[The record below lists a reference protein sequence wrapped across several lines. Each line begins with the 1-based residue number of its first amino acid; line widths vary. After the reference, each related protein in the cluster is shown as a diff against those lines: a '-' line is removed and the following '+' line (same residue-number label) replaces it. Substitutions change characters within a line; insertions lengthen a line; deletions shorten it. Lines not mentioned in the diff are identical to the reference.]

1 MDLQAQGVSA
11 AERPRD
17 PPAAPDLQR
26 AGDAPSPGMP
36 TTTGDG
42 ELGAYAHTTKGH
54 GYWALAIGSLGVVF
68 GDIGTSPLYAFQVAM
83 TQAARD
89 PVTDRAILGVVSL
102 ALWALLLVVTIKYV
116 LFVMRADNKGEG
128 GVLSL
133 MALAQRA
140 LGRRTLAVFIL
151 GLIGAALFY
160 GDAIITPA
168 MSVLGAFQGMNDVP
182 ALHGIVTAKEIT
194 IVSFGLLVGFF
205 LIQARGT
212 AKLATFFGPVML
224 VWFVALAAL
233 GLAHIADAP
242 QVLLAVSP
250 HYGVMFLIRHGFV
263 GFLVLG
269 SVFLTVTGAE
279 ALYADMGHFGRWPI
293 QSAWLF
299 FALPALALNYF
310 GQGAYALKALHFAR
324 LHHHA
329 FPNLDWFFVMAP
341 PVLRAPLVVL
351 AVAASVIASQAV
363 VSGAYSLSQQG
374 ILLGILPRMTVTRT
388 SETQSGQ
395 IYMPQVNRLLMVGVL
410 ILVAAF
416 QTADNLADAYGLAV
430 TGTMLTTTIL
440 AFVVVHRMWKWPLW
454 RAALLSAPLVSLDVI
469 FLAAN
474 GLKVASGGWLP
485 LSLGICLFMIMYT
498 WVRGTQV
505 LTDKTRRESVPM
517 AELIE
522 MLRARAPHRV
532 PGTAIFLTSDPDTA
546 PVALMHNLKHNKVLH
561 EKNVIATVR
570 IAETPRVA
578 EADRVHITP
587 FNEDFKKLVINYG
600 FMETPNV
607 PKALGVCRKH
617 GLKFDIMATSF
628 FLGRRSVVPASQAA
642 MPLWQDKLFIF
653 LLKNGANPTDFFKI
667 PAGRVVELGA
677 QVSI

>member
-1 MDLQAQGVSA
+1 MALQAPVVEA
-11 AERPRD
+11 AERRPDVPADANHKSVD
-17 PPAAPDLQR
+17 PACTLIQHPKEGEGVP
-26 AGDAPSPGMP
+26 PPPGV
-36 TTTGDG
+36 
-42 ELGAYAHTTKGH
+42 KGH
-54 GYWALAIGSLGVVF
+54 GYWPLAIGSLGVVF

-83 TQAARD
+83 TQAARGGI
-89 PVTDRAILGVVSL
+89 TDHAILGVVSL
-102 ALWALLLVVTIKYV
+102 ALWALLLVVTVKYV

-182 ALHGIVTAKEIT
+182 ALHGLVNAREIT
-194 IVSFGLLVGFF
+194 IVSFVLLVLFF
-205 LIQARGT
+205 AIQARGT
-212 AKLATFFGPVML
+212 AKLATFFGPIML
-224 VWFVALAAL
+224 VWFVSLAAL
-233 GLAHIADAP
+233 GLLHIADAP
-242 QVLLAVSP
+242 GVLAALSP
-250 HYGVMFLIRHGFV
+250 HYGVMFLMRHGLV

-310 GQGAYALKALHFAR
+310 GQGACALKSLHWAHA
-324 LHHHA
+324 HHQA
-329 FPNLDWFFVMAP
+329 FSNLDWFFVMAP
-341 PVLRAPLVVL
+341 PVLRAPLVAL

-363 VSGAYSLSQQG
+363 VSGAYSLSQQA

-395 IYMPQVNRLLMVGVL
+395 IYMPQVNRFLMIGVL
-410 ILVAAF
+410 VLVAIF

-440 AFVVVHRMWKWPLW
+440 AYIVVRRIWNWPLW
-454 RAALLSAPLVSLDVI
+454 RAGLLITPLITLDAV
-469 FLAAN
+469 FLLAN
-474 GLKVASGGWLP
+474 GLKIASGGWLP

-505 LTDKTRRESVPM
+505 LTEKTRRDSVPVT
-517 AELIE
+517 ELID

-532 PGTAIFLTSDPDTA
+532 PGTAVFLTSDPDIA

-578 EADRVHITP
+578 EADRIRITP
-587 FNEDFKKLVINYG
+587 FNEDFKKLVISYG

-607 PKALGVCRKH
+607 PKALGLCRKQ
-617 GLKFDIMATSF
+617 GIKFDIMATSF
-628 FLGRRSVVPASQAA
+628 FLGRRSVVPAAQAA

-677 QVSI
+677 QISI

>member
-1 MDLQAQGVSA
+1 MAMQAPSVGA
-11 AERPRD
+11 AKRP
-17 PPAAPDLQR
+17 P
-26 AGDAPSPGMP
+26 DAPVDCGANPGP
-36 TTTGDG
+36 AGCKTPSGLTEG
-42 ELGAYAHTTKGH
+42 ETSHLSRGAKGH
-54 GYWALAIGSLGVVF
+54 NYWALAIGSLGVVF

-83 TQAARD
+83 AQAGRD
-89 PVTDRAILGVVSL
+89 PVTEHAILGVVSL
-102 ALWALLLVVTIKYV
+102 ALWALLLVVTVKYV

-140 LGRRTLAVFIL
+140 LGRRTRAIFIL
-151 GLIGAALFY
+151 GLIGASLFY

-168 MSVLGAFQGMNDVP
+168 VSVLGAFQGMNDVP
-182 ALHGIVTAKEIT
+182 ALHGIVTGREIT
-194 IVSFGLLVGFF
+194 IVSLVLLVGFF
-205 LIQARGT
+205 LVQARGT
-212 AKLATFFGPVML
+212 AKLATLFGPIML
-224 VWFVALAAL
+224 VWFVAIAAL
-233 GLAHIADAP
+233 GVSHIADAP
-242 QVLLAVSP
+242 QVLLAISP
-250 HYGVMFLIRHGFV
+250 HYALVFLLRHGFV

-299 FALPALALNYF
+299 FALPALAMNYF
-310 GQGAYALKALHFAR
+310 GQGAYALQTLHWAHA
-324 LHHHA
+324 HHRA
-329 FPNLDWFFVMAP
+329 MPNLDWFFVMAP
-341 PVLRAPLVVL
+341 PLLRAPLVVL

-363 VSGAYSLSQQG
+363 ISGAYSLSQQA

-395 IYMPQVNRLLMVGVL
+395 IFMPQVNRFLMLGVL
-410 ILVAAF
+410 VLVAVF

-440 AFVVVHRMWKWPLW
+440 AFIVVRRMWNWPLW
-454 RAALLSAPLVSLDVI
+454 RAVLLTAPLVTLDVV

-474 GLKVASGGWLP
+474 GLKIASGGWLP
-485 LSLGICLFMIMYT
+485 LSLGLCLFMIMYT
-498 WVRGTQV
+498 WIRGTQV
-505 LTDKTRRESVPM
+505 LSDKTRRDSVPVT
-517 AELIE
+517 ELIE
-522 MLRARAPHRV
+522 MLRARQPHRV

-561 EKNVIATVR
+561 EKNVIATVN
-570 IAETPRVA
+570 IAETPRVP
-578 EADRVHITP
+578 EADRVVITS

-607 PKALGVCRKH
+607 PKALGVCRRY

>member
-1 MDLQAQGVSA
+1 MQAPGVGA
-11 AERPRD
+11 VTKPRD
-17 PPAAPDLQR
+17 TPAGSDARHQGEGICGPT
-26 AGDAPSPGMP
+26 AGSSE
-36 TTTGDG
+36 GDTSH
-42 ELGAYAHTTKGH
+42 LARSAKGH

-102 ALWALLLVVTIKYV
+102 ALWALLLVVTVKYV

-140 LGRRTLAVFIL
+140 LGRRTRAVFIL
-151 GLIGAALFY
+151 GLIGASLFY

-168 MSVLGAFQGMNDVP
+168 VSVLGAFQGMNDVP
-182 ALHGIVTAKEIT
+182 ALHGIVTGRSIM
-194 IVSFGLLVGFF
+194 IVSMVLLIGFF
-205 LIQARGT
+205 LVQARGT
-212 AKLATFFGPVML
+212 AKLATLFGPIML
-224 VWFVALAAL
+224 VWFVTLAAL
-233 GLAHIADAP
+233 GVTHIADAP
-242 QVLLAVSP
+242 QILLAASP
-250 HYGVMFLIRHGFV
+250 HYAIMFLVHHGLV

-299 FALPALALNYF
+299 FALPALAMNYF
-310 GQGAYALKALHFAR
+310 GQGAYALKALHMAR
-324 LHHHA
+324 AHHHA
-329 FPNLDWFFVMAP
+329 MPNLDWFFVMAP
-341 PVLRAPLVVL
+341 PILRAPLVIL

-363 VSGAYSLSQQG
+363 VSGAYSLSQQA

-395 IYMPQVNRLLMVGVL
+395 IYMPQVNRFLLVGVL
-410 ILVAAF
+410 VLVLVF

-440 AFVVVHRMWKWPLW
+440 AFIVVRRMWKWPLW
-454 RAALLSAPLVSLDVI
+454 RAVLLTAPLISLDAV

-474 GLKVASGGWLP
+474 GLKIASGGWLP
-485 LSLGICLFMIMYT
+485 LSLGLCLFMIMYT

-505 LTDKTRRESVPM
+505 LSDKTRRDSVPVT
-517 AELIE
+517 ELIE
-522 MLRARAPHRV
+522 MLRARQPHRV

-561 EKNVIATVR
+561 EKNVITTVH

-578 EADRVHITP
+578 EADRVVITA

-628 FLGRRSVVPASQAA
+628 FLGRRSVVPAAQAA